1 MRNEKLEMWNEK
13 LKNKNKKFK
22 NLTKIKVT
30 NNFRKIIKKW

>member
-30 NNFRKIIKKW
+30 NNFWKIIKKW

>member
-22 NLTKIKVT
+22 KLTKIKVT